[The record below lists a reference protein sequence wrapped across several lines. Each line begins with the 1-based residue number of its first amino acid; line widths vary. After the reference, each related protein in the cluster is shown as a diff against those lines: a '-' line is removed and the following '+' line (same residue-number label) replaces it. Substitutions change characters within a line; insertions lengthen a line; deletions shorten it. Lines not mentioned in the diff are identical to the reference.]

1 VRAAEFHMELA
12 ALESSP
18 ASENDKN
25 TQIRAI
31 SIERDR

>member
-12 ALESSP
+12 APESSP

-25 TQIRAI
+25 TQIQAI